1 MKFWKVC
8 LVGAVLALTAS
19 ADDHE
24 DDVGAL
30 DSNDTLD
37 GDGKVIIDDYDLLD
51 DDLDDDIDE
60 LLDEVDN
67 LLGLD
72 LALTDKELPLFEAE
86 VEEAKVYNDMCF
98 RCIYEGYS
106 FCSSD
111 GRTGTC
117 QPAFCANDDPREDN

>member
-24 DDVGAL
+24 DDVGAP

-37 GDGKVIIDDYDLLD
+37 GDGEVIIDDSDLLD
-51 DDLDDDIDE
+51 DDLEDDIDE
-60 LLDEVDN
+60 LLDEIDD
-67 LLGLD
+67 LSALD
-72 LALTDKELPLFEAE
+72 LELTDKELPLFEAE

>member
-24 DDVGAL
+24 DDVGAP

-37 GDGKVIIDDYDLLD
+37 GEVITDDSDLLGD
-51 DDLDDDIDE
+51 NLDDDIDE
-60 LLDEVDN
+60 LLDEVDDF
-67 LLGLD
+67 LALD
-72 LALTDKELPLFEAE
+72 LNLTDKELPLFEAE

>member
-24 DDVGAL
+24 DDVGAP

-37 GDGKVIIDDYDLLD
+37 GEVITDDSDLLV

-60 LLDEVDN
+60 LLDEVDDF
-67 LLGLD
+67 LGLD
-72 LALTDKELPLFEAE
+72 LVLTDKVVMSLRPMRLRGL
-86 VEEAKVYNDMCF
+86 M
-98 RCIYEGYS
+98 RQL
-106 FCSSD
+106 
-111 GRTGTC
+111 RL
-117 QPAFCANDDPREDN
+117 